1 MKSKTSEY
9 NSETVSASKYMNEL
23 SAAEKKIDELEN
35 RYYYYYFC
43 LILLSVSNITITR
56 VGELSIAV
64 EKGHVASEQLEIF
77 RDQLRVKS
85 KESTEFALLLQ
96 SMDLKVKD
104 KEQIKVA
111 NKELSREL
119 AEYKVKIDKVP
130 GLLAEIARLRGSS
143 RASVK
148 ALSEQDKYL
157 LECKQRIKELGIH
170 HIHN

>member
-1 MKSKTSEY
+1 M
-9 NSETVSASKYMNEL
+9 
-23 SAAEKKIDELEN
+23 
-35 RYYYYYFC
+35 
-43 LILLSVSNITITR
+43 
-56 VGELSIAV
+56 
-64 EKGHVASEQLEIF
+64 EKGNVATEQLEIF

-157 LECKQRIKELGIH
+157 LECKQRIKELGIR
-170 HIHN
+170 HIHINNFIILIITIIFIERSNSKLSNDLRLFKDADTKLKDVTKQLESLQLESLKLSESEI

>member
-1 MKSKTSEY
+1 M
-9 NSETVSASKYMNEL
+9 
-23 SAAEKKIDELEN
+23 
-35 RYYYYYFC
+35 
-43 LILLSVSNITITR
+43 
-56 VGELSIAV
+56 
-64 EKGHVASEQLEIF
+64 EKGQVATEQLEIF
-77 RDQLRVKS
+77 REQLRLKS
-85 KESTEFALLLQ
+85 KESTEFGLLLQ

-157 LECKQRIKELGIH
+157 LDSKQRIKELGIYRPNYYH
-170 HIHN
+170 HNFTYHHFPIERSNSKLANELRLYKDSDSKLKEVTKQLEVLQQLQLAESDI

>member
-1 MKSKTSEY
+1 
-9 NSETVSASKYMNEL
+9 
-23 SAAEKKIDELEN
+23 
-35 RYYYYYFC
+35 
-43 LILLSVSNITITR
+43 
-56 VGELSIAV
+56 
-64 EKGHVASEQLEIF
+64 
-77 RDQLRVKS
+77 
-85 KESTEFALLLQ
+85 
-96 SMDLKVKD
+96 MDLKVKD

-157 LECKQRIKELGIH
+157 LECKQRIKELGIR
-170 HIHN
+170 HIHINNFIILIITIIFIERSNSKLLNDLRLFKDADTKLKDVTKQLESLQLESLKLSESEI